1 MGLLTRRRVD
11 FSAVEWDEMREL
23 ALACNPSIGNLI
35 ITTRRTVMRQI
46 DANFTLYASELRE
59 QLTAARSLV
68 HLSTDLWTSPHRHA
82 LLAVCA
88 HWVDKDHKLQKIL
101 LGLPE
106 CRYSHSGKSQAALI
120 ADVLRKYAITKVN
133 LPTFVPPRASSI

>member
-1 MGLLTRRRVD
+1 M
-11 FSAVEWDEMREL
+11 
-23 ALACNPSIGNLI
+23 
-35 ITTRRTVMRQI
+35 
-46 DANFTLYASELRE
+46 RE

-68 HLSTDLWTSPHRHA
+68 HLSTDLWTSPHYHA

-88 HWVDKDHKLQKIL
+88 HWFDKVYKLQKAL

-120 ADVLRKYAITKVN
+120 ADVLRNYAITKVGYHTSDN
-133 LPTFVPPRASSI
+133 ATSNDTCIEALSQILRSDHGVCSTVSSIETQLI